1 MKGINL
7 FIYRICA
14 DIDEKYME
22 RVMNDDA
29 PWKPR
34 TIISI
39 NALGKVRKL
48 GIDAVDHYIRHML
61 TYAFFE
67 ILGKIAYFFTKKVV
81 LSDNYQK
88 YWVNKGS
95 YSPDKDN

>member
-1 MKGINL
+1 MKKL
-7 FIYRICA
+7 STFFMEV
-14 DIDEKYME
+14 DEKYSIK
-22 RVMNDDA
+22 VFNDMDLKN
-29 PWKPR
+29 PD
-34 TIISI
+34 TIISV

-48 GIDAVDHYIRHML
+48 KIDPVTNYNWHM
-61 TYAFFE
+61 AFFIFFE

-95 YSPDKDN
+95 YFPEKEE